1 MSGSEVPSGK
11 RILVVD
17 DEAPLAALMADI
29 LSADGHTVDIAVNGL
44 AALAHIERGTYDLI
58 LSDLRMPEL
67 DGPGLYRELERRQ
80 PELARRIAFVT
91 GSAQSVGMEHF
102 LQKTG
107 APILYKPFRIQDL
120 QKLVSDLLERYPRL
134 ARVVRCGHALGPRR
148 HRADAPRGA
157 RRGAGH
163 PDHPACRFPPRD
175 LRARRFRRALHDAGS
190 ERHRAPV
197 PAASEP
203 R

>member
-1 MSGSEVPSGK
+1 MSGSAVPSGA

-29 LSADGHTVDIAVNGL
+29 LAADGHTVDIAVNGL
-44 AALAHIERGTYDLI
+44 AALAHVERHAYDLI

-67 DGPGLYRELERRQ
+67 DGPGLYRELERRR

-102 LQKTG
+102 LEKTG

-120 QKLVSDLLERYPRL
+120 QKLVSDLLER
-134 ARVVRCGHALGPRR
+134 
-148 HRADAPRGA
+148 
-157 RRGAGH
+157 
-163 PDHPACRFPPRD
+163 
-175 LRARRFRRALHDAGS
+175 
-190 ERHRAPV
+190 
-197 PAASEP
+197 
-203 R
+203 